1 MMLRILL
8 FVLFLPATCFHAA
21 YAQGTSIRGRVVDVV
36 GDGPLP
42 GVSVSIVGE
51 AGGTATDDNG
61 YFSLRTNRTGSQTVA
76 VNFMGFEPK
85 RIQVDIKGGD
95 IDLGTIALGSDV
107 TALEAVQVRGS
118 LEGQQRALNQQR
130 MADNI
135 KNIISADLIGRFPD
149 LNVAEAMQ
157 RVPGVNIQRDKGEG
171 STVSIRGTP
180 QHFTTIQI
188 NGEQIPSVQQ
198 SGARNEALDL
208 IPADQLG
215 SMEITKAPTPDMDGD
230 AIGGVI
236 NLKTPVARRLALGV
250 RAESAMGYNDISGS
264 ANGIGK
270 LRLDKRFFADDQNP
284 VGKLGII
291 LSGSYYSTD
300 NAEDRIDATWQGIP
314 RPIASL
320 GEGQTAIVLDNYQF
334 RNAKNVRERIGATA
348 TVDYRFND
356 SHELIF
362 NYMYNRREDND
373 LRNRLRFDMNNGQF
387 HSLDSIGNG
396 RVRRDINIW
405 DELKTNHSFGLQGYH
420 TLSNWKI
427 DWSAN
432 YVLSDRSF
440 TSDRGDFATSS
451 SSGGMTLVADNPGGI
466 YADVPNLRPASFEQ
480 NMYDPF
486 FYREFRRYEEDY
498 ETTDATNLVGRIDFT
513 RFLNVADRFPAHIK
527 FGGKVRSQTNS
538 KFRNNQVLGFNDPNN
553 LINRNEAFLR
563 VLSGTEPIS
572 FLKTDYR
579 FGPLIGRDEFTGYID
594 DIRLVLSAT
603 DDSWDS
609 RRISLNDTYDAF
621 EDIYSGYFLGRAQI
635 NKLMVLAG
643 VRYEYNDVRYN
654 AFEVIRV
661 GTDVR
666 GTPIDGGSQYG
677 FLMPHL
683 HMKYSLDDYTAIRMS
698 ALMNYA
704 RPNFVDIV
712 PFVNYDSDAVTLR
725 LGNPDLAPARAWNFD
740 LMFEKYFANVGIFS
754 MGAYFKDIDKFQFSR
769 IDPSL
774 ATDFPGYPG
783 TAGFIFRQEQN
794 GENAQVMGV
803 EVNAVR
809 SLDFL
814 PGFFRHL
821 NADFNYTFAYSDAF
835 TNDRTGI
842 SLPGQ
847 APHTFN
853 ASLALDYK
861 GFSARLMGNYNGTF
875 ASSLASN
882 AQDDIFQE
890 HRFHV
895 DANASYAI
903 NSRWRVFGE
912 WVNITNAPSVR
923 YQGDRSRISRI
934 SYYGWWTRIGIGF
947 RL

>member
-1 MMLRILL
+1 MTSRIFTCCFALL
-8 FVLFLPATCFHAA
+8 ITSLQLAFGQGPA
-21 YAQGTSIRGRVVDVV
+21 IKGRVID
-36 GDGPLP
+36 GATHGPLP
-42 GVSVSIVGE
+42 GASVSIVGDV
-51 AGGTATDDNG
+51 AGTATDDNG
-61 YFSLRTNRTGSQTVA
+61 AFTLRVTQKGAQVVV

-85 RIQVDIKGGD
+85 RINVDIGDAD
-95 IDLGTIALGSDV
+95 IDLGTIELGAGI
-107 TALEAVQVRGS
+107 TALEVVQVRGS

-236 NLKTPVARRLALGV
+236 NLKTPVARRLELGV
-250 RAESAMGYNDISGS
+250 RAESSLGYNDISGA

-270 LRLDKRFFADDQNP
+270 LRLDKRFFADEKSP
-284 VGKLGII
+284 AGRLGVII
-291 LSGSYYSTD
+291 SGSYYSTD
-300 NAEDRIDATWQGIP
+300 NAEDRIDAVWQGIP
-314 RPIASL
+314 KPVASL
-320 GEGQTAIVLDNYQF
+320 GENQTAIVMDNYQY

-348 TVDYRFND
+348 TLDYRFND
-356 SHELIF
+356 NHELVF

-387 HSLDSIGNG
+387 HALDSIENG

-420 TLSNWKI
+420 TLDAWQI

-432 YVLSDRSF
+432 YVLSDRLF
-440 TSDRGDFATSS
+440 TSDRGDFATST
-451 SSGGMTLVADNPGGI
+451 SSGGTTIVADNPGGM
-466 YADVPNLRPASFEQ
+466 YADVPKFRPASFEQ

-498 ETTDATNLVGRIDFT
+498 ETTEATNLVGRIDLT
-513 RFLNVADRFPAHIK
+513 RFLNILGKYPAHIK

-538 KFRNNQVLGFNDPNN
+538 KYRNNQVLGFNDPNN
-553 LINRNEAFLR
+553 ILNRSESFLR
-563 VLSGTEPIS
+563 VLSGMEPIS
-572 FLKTDYR
+572 FLQTDYR
-579 FGPLIGRDEFTGYID
+579 FGPLIGRSEFQGYIS
-594 DIRLVLSAT
+594 DIGLLLTET
-603 DDSWDS
+603 DDAWDS
-609 RRISLNDTYDAF
+609 RRISLNDTYDAA
-621 EDIYSGYFLGRAQI
+621 EDIYSGYFLGRAQL

-643 VRYEYNDVRYN
+643 VRYEYNDVRYD
-654 AFEVIRV
+654 AFEVFRV

-666 GTPIDGGSQYG
+666 GSPISGGNEYG

-683 HMKYSLDDYTAIRMS
+683 HMKYSLDNYTAIRFS

-725 LGNPDLAPARAWNFD
+725 LGNPDLEPARAWNFD
-740 LMFEKYFANVGIFS
+740 LMFEKYFSNVGIFS
-754 MGAYFKDIDKFQFSR
+754 VGAYFKDIDKFQFSR

-774 ATDFPGYPG
+774 STDFPGYPG

-794 GENAQVMGV
+794 GEKARVMGV

-814 PGFFRHL
+814 PGFFKYL

-853 ASLALDYK
+853 ASLALDYR
-861 GFSARLMGNYNGTF
+861 GFSARIMGNYNGTF
-875 ASSLASN
+875 ASSLASSE
-882 AQDDIFQE
+882 QDDIYQE

-895 DANASYAI
+895 DANASYTI
-903 NSRWRVFGE
+903 NKRWRVFGE
-912 WVNITNAPSVR
+912 WVNITDAPSIR
-923 YQGDRSRISRI
+923 YQGERERISRI
-934 SYYGWWTRIGIGF
+934 SYYGWWTRVGLGF